1 MSDQKKRKIYE
12 FIVLLLCAIFAFL
25 CVVFNHFCND
35 MSRVYDFIF
44 CLFSIFMCMVVFYFY
59 NKSIDLQDKKYS
71 SEIYNLK
78 FTKEKINNV
87 VDDLLVKKY
96 KLIQNKIKNDMI
108 YYRYRK
114 KSLFFTYDD
123 VVVIVGKKMN
133 SRIVEEIYNMVEDA
147 NNFVGNTRSVKDMY
161 LKFVLIF
168 DKDDDDISYIFD
180 ETLRLRTKGLSFYE
194 KVVSL
199 IYICVEKQFVQ
210 FSACDTTHINE
221 LTYLKNKFFLKKIL
235 SLLRKD

>member
-1 MSDQKKRKIYE
+1 M
-12 FIVLLLCAIFAFL
+12 
-25 CVVFNHFCND
+25 
-35 MSRVYDFIF
+35 
-44 CLFSIFMCMVVFYFY
+44 
-59 NKSIDLQDKKYS
+59 
-71 SEIYNLK
+71 
-78 FTKEKINNV
+78 
-87 VDDLLVKKY
+87 
-96 KLIQNKIKNDMI
+96 KNDII

-168 DKDDDDISYIFD
+168 DIDDEDISYIFD

-221 LTYLKNKFFLKKIL
+221 LSYLKNKFFLKKIL